1 MEGKTFDVLVIDDS
15 DIARGSMVRALKG
28 AGFSAGDL
36 PSPIGASREIIR
48 NGVKLV
54 VIDINMPTMRGDKLA
69 ALFRKS
75 DRLKHLKLVLI
86 SGSDIDQLR
95 ALAKEVDAD
104 AVVAKSEGNDA
115 LVKTVRRLLG
125 AA

>member
-1 MEGKTFDVLVIDDS
+1 MSEVLVIDDS
-15 DIARGSMVRALKG
+15 DIARSSMVRALRA
-28 AGFSAGDL
+28 AGLTTLEL

-48 NGVKLV
+48 NHVKLV

-86 SGSDIDQLR
+86 SGSDVEQLR
-95 ALAKEVDAD
+95 ALAQEVDAD
-104 AVVAKSEGNDA
+104 AVVAKSEGNDV
-115 LVKTVRRLLG
+115 LVRIVRRLLG